1 MVRSSDSVATSIQRF
16 NWAKLGDGMC
26 ALSGD
31 SCRCMSVVGKLVTE
45 VSMED
50 LSSFADI
57 GFRHIMED
65 ALAIL
70 GNQQIDPN
78 RRAYVLGDL
87 VRLFRDASRGSQI
100 ASHRKFFVGS
110 DDKSAFEDFERL
122 DRYLRHRYQNTWGQL
137 LDDVS
142 GALDGLQKGVPV
154 SEDAR
159 QKSQEVLQELVKG
172 IARKHAYETAPA
184 PREIRMP

>member
-1 MVRSSDSVATSIQRF
+1 MQ
-16 NWAKLGDGMC
+16 
-26 ALSGD
+26 
-31 SCRCMSVVGKLVTE
+31 
-45 VSMED
+45 D

-57 GFRHIMED
+57 GFRHIVED

-70 GNQQIDPN
+70 SDQPIDPN

-87 VRLFRDASRGSQI
+87 ARLFRDASHGSKI
-100 ASHRKFFVGS
+100 ASHRTFFVGS
-110 DDKSAFEDFERL
+110 DDKSAYEDFERL
-122 DRYLRHRYQNTWGQL
+122 DRYLRHRYQDTWGQL

-142 GALDGLQKGVPV
+142 GVLDALQKGVPV
-154 SEDAR
+154 SADAKE
-159 QKSQEVLQELVKG
+159 KSQQVLQEILTS

>member
-1 MVRSSDSVATSIQRF
+1 MQ
-16 NWAKLGDGMC
+16 
-26 ALSGD
+26 
-31 SCRCMSVVGKLVTE
+31 
-45 VSMED
+45 D

-57 GFRHIMED
+57 GFRHIVED

-70 GNQQIDPN
+70 GNQPIDPD

-87 VRLFRDASRGSQI
+87 VRLFRDASRGSKI
-100 ASHRKFFVGS
+100 ASHRTFFVDS
-110 DDKSAFEDFERL
+110 DDKSAYEDFERL
-122 DRYLRHRYQNTWGQL
+122 DRYLRHRYKDTWGQL

-142 GALDGLQKGVPV
+142 GALDRLQKEVPV
-154 SEDAR
+154 SADAK
-159 QKSQEVLQELVKG
+159 QKSQELLQELLKS